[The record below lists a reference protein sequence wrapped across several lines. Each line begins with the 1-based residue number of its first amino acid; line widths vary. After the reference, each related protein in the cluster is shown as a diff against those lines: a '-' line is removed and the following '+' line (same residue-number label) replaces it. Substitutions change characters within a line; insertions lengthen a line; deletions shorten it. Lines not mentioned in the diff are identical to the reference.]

1 MCRKK
6 ARAFPIVAG
15 SGVGKDSMYLGM
27 GGGKFCCFK
36 MVWEKA
42 GSGNPKTGSCT
53 SRDPALVLD
62 RFKFKSL
69 ICHQLATANICWFF
83 C

>member
-1 MCRKK
+1 MQEEGTCISNSCRE
-6 ARAFPIVAG
+6 RGGQRFNVFG
-15 SGVGKDSMYLGM
+15 D

-36 MVWEKA
+36 MVREKA

-53 SRDPALVLD
+53 SGDPALVLD

-69 ICHQLATANICWFF
+69 ICHLLATANICWFF